1 MLSMNRGAIEKN
13 KGRCHELLILAFVH
27 LAGINL
33 ISKSLRKDPGE
44 FVLASPAHTFFG
56 NMYMYIHVYYLA
68 FRWSLYNNKYRA
80 PCVLMNFLAPICN
93 IQWESMLIRKSVD

>member
-27 LAGINL
+27 LSGINL

-68 FRWSLYNNKYRA
+68 FR
-80 PCVLMNFLAPICN
+80 
-93 IQWESMLIRKSVD
+93 